1 MQIPEH
7 GWSKDRWA
15 DALLADL
22 RACADTARARP
33 AEGAAIREAIGGLD
47 LGSLAPAELGA
58 LLETVGVEGASLP
71 ERMAGI
77 NETLNALPPG
87 IRERLLVEFLNDL
100 YRHRG
105 A

>member
-1 MQIPEH
+1 
-7 GWSKDRWA
+7 
-15 DALLADL
+15 
-22 RACADTARARP
+22 
-33 AEGAAIREAIGGLD
+33 
-47 LGSLAPAELGA
+47 
-58 LLETVGVEGASLP
+58 
-71 ERMAGI
+71 MAGT